1 MSLGFTNLC
10 VGLGG
15 GSAATS
21 SGAPPSGGASYSNSL
36 SCSFDGSTDYLEC
49 DSVQSF
55 SGAFSLSFWF
65 RPSGGNFMTMV
76 FGTGVN
82 NEYVQLYGPSVG
94 AGRFVV
100 VRNIGT
106 ITSSSG
112 IYTYEDWNH
121 FMLVRDSSNDVEAWV
136 NGSSIG
142 TSSVSGTRRIGRFG
156 NATWENEAF
165 GGEMDEIALWG
176 SDQSANVSTI
186 YNSGAPT
193 DLSGLSPLSWWRMG
207 DTNPASAGTSVSSVT
222 DVQGNTDLG
231 QSTASKQPVI
241 STNVP

>member
-1 MSLGFTNLC
+1 MPI
-10 VGLGG
+10 GLGVALGIG
-15 GSAATS
+15 GGKPATS
-21 SGAPPSGGASYSNSL
+21 SGAPPSASYSNSL

-55 SGAFSLSFWF
+55 SGAFSLSLWF
-65 RPSGGNFMTMV
+65 RPTGGNYMTMV

-82 NEYVQLYGPSVG
+82 DEYVQLYGPSVG
-94 AGRFVV
+94 AGRFAI

-142 TSSVSGTRRIGRFG
+142 TSSVSGTRRIGQFG
-156 NATWENEAF
+156 MFGTATDPF